1 MKALVLG
8 GGGAKGSYE
17 VGVWKALNK
26 LNMKFDIVTGVSI
39 GSINGAFYVAN
50 EYKKCL
56 KMWRT
61 ITTNDLFDVAIG
73 SKLSKEDLQSLVKQM
88 STGGISFANAEK
100 FLKKNINEEKV
111 RKSKINYG
119 LVTVSLTN
127 KKPRFLT
134 KEQIPYGKLVD
145 YICASSICYP
155 FVHTQDINDES
166 FIDGGFYDGIPI
178 NLAIDMGATEIVA
191 VDLSVLAINKKPKD
205 KNIKVDVIKM
215 KDKTPLTLTFTKEYA
230 NKNIK
235 YGYND
240 TMKHFN
246 KLDGNIYTF
255 KKNDLD
261 KSYNELNKYF
271 IEILKSTILNE
282 PKNKIVNELFSIAK
296 INKLF
301 VKIKYNH
308 DFKEEVEEALEHLG
322 ILFDIPTE
330 NIYSIKKYNRMLV
343 KKVKELDYIK
353 INKNLKDKFLIGY
366 MYNKYMKNENKEEII
381 KEMYNLSLIFPREYL
396 CTVYLI
402 AISKKH
408 SVLLKADSIYDDI
421 LKELNL
427 K

>member
-17 VGVWKALNK
+17 VGVFKALRK
-26 LNMKFDIVTGVSI
+26 LHMKFDIVTGVSI

-56 KMWRT
+56 KMWQK
-61 ITTNDLFDVAIG
+61 ITTSDLFDVAIG
-73 SKLSKEDLQSLVKQM
+73 SKMSKEDIKLLVKQM
-88 STGGISFANAEK
+88 SSGGISFSNAYN

-111 RKSKINYG
+111 RKSKIDYG

-155 FVHTQDINDES
+155 FVHAQDINDES

-178 NLAIDMGATEIVA
+178 NLAIDMGATEILA

-230 NKNIK
+230 DKNIK